1 MDRYS
6 SVEHF
11 TFHGGYL
18 EGTSYIIFPNHFN
31 FTSSAYKELS
41 APIVNDGVL
50 YFDRSSSTIPVHF
63 KGPGSIS
70 NSGDIVPL
78 HDAVLRYS
86 NTHNHQGIHQPSFR
100 NDHNLII
107 AEHDVLFEINIP
119 FSNNELVNIS
129 AGTFKFT
136 NADQLMGNF
145 IIDGKMMV
153 GGECSFRRGVLVEGS
168 GDLIVLQNAKATF
181 AGNYVLDGNLQPL
194 ASSTFE
200 FLKDSSVRFFSSNY
214 AEANSLVA
222 WRSESDLLFRNF
234 ILEVDNGYFFID
246 VNTHWDFQAS
256 FQFYIWLSGSATFRI
271 GPGAEELELHDVF
284 LFDQST
290 LIIDR
295 FTTLDRFLFSGGGAS
310 ILNAASIYFLS
321 GALLNYTASHDY
333 DDRQQPTFVNQATV
347 SVNTNDSL
355 VEIAIPFSN
364 FEDVLIAAGDLKL
377 TNINELMGNY
387 EIDGGLLVG
396 STAVFRRGV
405 LITGT
410 GDIVLLE
417 FQHASFAGNYFLQ
430 GNLQVLEM
438 ASFEFLER
446 ADVRYFYSDYAE
458 HGATVDWHSAS
469 RLLLQDMK
477 VSIDHGTYT
486 VQSGADWLPIG
497 SFKGSLHLS
506 GESKFHFQP
515 SIPAVSIF
523 NVTVADDAHLVL
535 ETGVDVNITN
545 LVVGDSPVNQLP
557 RIYGGDHINIL
568 NVLTWFSGRIEND
581 ILIPVN
587 SRAIVDQF
595 SMSRHARLGPGAE
608 MIVDGHLFVNGR
620 LRLFPDS
627 KLFINSIIE
636 ATSSNPFHCYSSS
649 ELVFS
654 QTSVFTLSSS
664 SSSLISAHSNHLSN
678 VFFRGSTTLFS
689 ALTIRPG
696 VYSTI
701 VTGSIFNV
709 YDSFLRIDSANDP
722 VINGT
727 FTLFNDS
734 FISCTNNV
742 ITFVPGSMIQGTG
755 RLYPGEDS
763 TIIVNGKY
771 HASPHI
777 YKPLGSLFFDKA
789 FITDLSSIDATI
801 GNLSFTSC
809 LFGVQELDFT
819 TISLQDV
826 ETVFY
831 EITPVFNVVNFS
843 IEGESVLFSKIGG
856 STSLSVS
863 SMIYSGDVDFVQLP
877 GSVTIESLSGSN
889 STFTLHDFDHQLIIN
904 AIVLELVAAFSL
916 DTLATNPVLPSLYLY
931 DNTTANIS
939 SIHTLS
945 LPVISVSDFSSL
957 RIDHLQKF
965 ECTNFSLDSL
975 ADARL
980 SMIHQS
986 FNILSL
992 SVMDK
997 SLLTV
1002 FDVSNVDITHFSCS
1016 GIADFDRL
1024 NGDFVSNSI
1033 LNDEG
1038 SISIDTVNGSL
1049 VINSLSS
1056 SGSFSVSD
1064 ISFDVAVPTL
1074 SNTGIGTMTF
1084 SSIARDFLVTNF
1096 TNNHH
1101 FTLDTVGRDFIVEDI
1116 ISTVHFTL
1124 SNVDGVF
1131 SSTSVFNSDTFNVDH
1146 VFGQFSILTLE
1157 SRNHFTITDL
1167 YGDVG
1172 INAITSSGRMTFN
1185 RLNSTMTVDSI
1196 TSTNRFSVLNAV
1208 DFTVNSVTSSNR
1220 FTISSLS
1227 SFVTISQFDAS
1238 ISTSTNNR
1246 LVISDVAKDVTITNT
1261 QSSGL
1266 VDISSLDERLFLT
1279 TVVSSGTFIVSS
1291 VKDNVL
1297 INHFTST
1304 GTSLFESIDGKF
1316 QSAFVNSS
1324 KQMDIT
1330 TVKQGVIFTDFHCL
1344 NLSVSDVSQIC
1355 RFDTFTSLGLVT
1367 LKDLQGPFTSQTFT
1381 SHNGELSAVSFEN
1394 IVSLTVGTLNS
1405 FTIFSIVTVTDSAQI
1420 TTLFSN
1426 NTFLTA
1432 DVTSNF
1438 ICNSVVSH
1446 DSFSINSCDSV
1457 SIVSFVQPSCSSSS
1471 EFTDINSVVLQT
1483 FLADAGTVSFA
1494 GIGTLSFT
1502 ELTLAENF
1510 DCPIVLHI
1518 SNMDVVDVSSLILRY
1533 PSAVYVSEVESNV
1546 LFPVIDITGKLS
1558 IQELDFQLV
1567 FIRVKL
1573 SGRAELILNSN
1584 HDVIISDYFNVHENA
1599 TRSGIDHVIVTGASV
1614 FTGGSFLEG
1623 PTEFLSSLQMTS
1635 LDLKTLSNGGQII
1648 LNSDSVISDGL
1659 FMLGSTQIKPTV
1671 YLYFGD
1677 SSVLLVKEGV
1687 LLTITNAIS
1696 FIQLP
1701 YSETRGSIVLEF
1713 SSELLLH
1720 YTASYE
1726 PRIFFSSTNTSLKH
1740 TSITLDGKCLSSVSE
1755 VSCIEPLF
1763 YSFDTDSTLSFN
1775 KSALITT
1782 RDSSTVF
1789 TGNYDLTAN
1798 YTHEA
1803 GLLHF
1808 NESNQIDIY
1817 LITMLS
1823 GELTF
1828 SRSSSSLNVNLFHY
1842 VHSFGGQ
1849 MNFESLS
1856 KLSVDDILLVGGS
1869 LSIADSKGDDDHL
1882 YFPLITI
1889 EQSSSLV
1896 LERSKSVIY
1905 SLSIIDGSFTVR
1917 SEPLVIESIF
1927 SFGNG
1932 QMCIDNTTLEIE
1944 EGSLIWFLPEGTKSV
1959 CANSYINLSG
1969 YLLLDS
1975 PSNFVG
1981 ECGVIFEVSRSAAI
1995 SLIQPSVWTN
2005 NCTEGAYPQLLIV
2018 SEVSTLNVTDN
2029 FDLHW
2034 NLSTVGDIV
2043 VINDAIFNVHGGG
2056 YFDSDVVICDT
2067 CSIGFYN
2074 EEYVFPPA
2082 SMLRT
2087 MDNLGG
2093 TLVIGDGSA
2102 VLFEG
2107 LYLLNPDIEIGSG
2120 HLHFM
2125 KGSVFNVTSITVPSG
2140 GSLKFSQCP
2149 ESGFFNLTH
2158 LHVQGEVDFDSPN
2171 CSIIIE
2177 SLYVNDGLLNFGNV
2191 TGSVT
2196 IKASTIINTRI
2207 TFASVSELLDF
2218 ASIDVVSSTVHFGKL
2233 YEGLTTEQ
2241 LIADSSTINFD
2252 LINSPSRLSNLSLVN
2267 SEVFVGQIN
2276 GYLNVPSAD
2285 LVNSKF
2291 EIDYISV
2298 PSPSL
2303 SPFDGGFFINS
2314 TLLLQSSLVIKTIGG
2329 NAMGGSLVAKDSN
2342 YVINAVHG
2350 NFEIDNVDLQNS
2362 HFYVDYVS
2370 GNLLL
2375 SSLYS
2380 SHGSVTIDNIG
2391 GGFNSSSIVT
2401 EHTNV
2406 LIHNITGDIYK
2417 PSFSIHGGSFVV
2429 ENIDGNI
2436 ETTGLCMDGDAVVL
2450 FKAIT
2455 QDLTFHILEMY
2466 SGSLNFE
2473 ELDGNLIILGMS
2485 LRGGELVFTNLNS
2498 PLDLTFLDVSGA
2510 KVIFNSGS
2518 LVTIQNFTIEGLS
2531 TIAGNDFINVVENF
2545 NWFGGI
2551 FTDISIHVLS
2561 SSFATIGTSFYK
2573 LMDSVDLTISSP
2585 CDFVDDCTVHFD
2597 GDSDLVL
2604 DNTSVVHFASD
2615 TEFLSVDVLNPQVKF
2630 YLLGTA
2636 SLSNVNLVIEPELIL
2651 DNVFTAVES
2660 SVFLRH
2666 GCRVSSKME
2675 FFGHS
2680 RLVFQ
2685 DKGNCVF
2692 YESSEL
2698 IGPLTSLEGSMSLS
2712 YTSSQGRPIVQF
2724 FGLWALNTSVSI
2736 DFGYFYFREP
2746 SSFDIVS
2753 LHASSPARI
2762 YFYDNIEDEVLTWEL
2777 TSVVAS
2783 GSSARIY
2790 LGGLHRNVSID
2801 YLHVHHGYIEIWVR
2815 TFISFPDFVSAN
2827 GGQLY
2832 IRNTPIVWLNEIVIQ
2847 SNALFRTN
2855 ECENLRVGTLRSTDS
2870 RVTFQSNPD
2879 SIRITNFY
2887 ATNTVIN
2894 SNTNK
2899 VVYITLFVFVNS
2911 EVHGVDDF
2919 DVVTFIY
2926 ESGLITIRI
2935 FADFATLSTDGLKTL
2950 GVFYRNAPCSITVRS
2965 QGHLSGGRLRGF
2977 AGSYLRVN
2985 SGASFE
2991 ISTNDH
2997 LHYNYLRNTPSYN
3010 ISNAPRLFVHGY
3022 VCKTSSSTM
3031 RMDFRPI
3038 VYNGGKFELQSGEVR
3053 FTAGGDVYGEFNTA
3067 SSTTITLHASRT
3079 RFAREDDDRHVDFH
3093 SSSVSV
3099 IMGTVDMD
3107 MYSVWTVAGS
3117 LEITHQSFTTGS
3129 IFFLNGFSLKAG
3141 SWTCSQFCKIV
3152 AEKAI
3157 GDVSFGSLEPVIRS
3171 FCYV

>member
-11 TFHGGYL
+11 TFYGGYL
-18 EGTSYIIFPNHFN
+18 EGASYIIFPNNFN

-41 APIVNDGVL
+41 APIVNNGFM
-50 YFDRSSSTIPVHF
+50 YFDRSSGTIPVHFKGSGSIANSGDLIALSNANLRYSSSHNHNGQQQPFLSNQGDLIVENNGDLSIEIPFTNAETVLVNSGSLKFSNPTHLMGNFHVTDTLFVDSNAEFGQGVLLTGNGTLVISRNRKVDFDGNYVFEGGLDVRNGASFYFLSRSTTRFFNPKFAECGATVTWIFDSTLSLRDFILKDSCNSFIIKAGAVWTPMTHFNSFISLSGTSLFHFEAGSEEVNLHVIELFDQSKLIMDRYSSVEHFTFYGGYLEGGSVIMFPNHFNFTSSAYKELSTPIVNDGVMYFDRSFDTIPVHF

-222 WRSESDLLFRNF
+222 WRSESNLLFRSF
-234 ILEVDNGYFFID
+234 ILEVDDGYFFID

-271 GPGAEELELHDVF
+271 GPGGEELELHDVF

-295 FTTLDRFLFSGGGAS
+295 FTTLDRFLFSGGTVSGSGSLISENLFNVTSPTEKNFMYNLS
-310 ILNAASIYFLS
+310 ILVTFILIPMMTLFLCSIYFLS

-387 EIDGGLLVG
+387 EIYGRLLVG

-405 LITGT
+405 LITGN

-417 FQHASFAGNYFLQ
+417 FQKTTFAGNYFLQ
-430 GNLQVLEM
+430 GNLQVMEM

-506 GESKFHFQP
+506 GESTFHFQP

-568 NVLTWFSGRIEND
+568 NILTWFSGRIEND

-587 SRAIVDQF
+587 SRAVVDQF

-627 KLFINSIIE
+627 KLFVNSIIE
-636 ATSSNPFHCYSSS
+636 ATSSNPFNCYASS

-763 TIIVNGKY
+763 TIIVNGNY

-931 DNTTANIS
+931 DTTTANIS

-965 ECTNFSLDSL
+965 ECSNFSLDSL

-986 FNILSL
+986 FNIISL

-1024 NGDFVSNSI
+1024 NGDFVSNAI
-1033 LNDEG
+1033 INDEG

-1049 VINSLSS
+1049 VVNSLSS

-1116 ISTVHFTL
+1116 ISTVQFTL

-1131 SSTSVFNSDTFNVDH
+1131 SSTSVFNSHIFNVDH

-1185 RLNSTMTVDSI
+1185 RLNSTMSVDSI

-1208 DFTVNSVTSSNR
+1208 DFTVNSVTSSDR

-1238 ISTSTNNR
+1238 SSTSTDNR

-1266 VDISSLDERLFLT
+1266 VDIFSLDERLVLT

-1316 QSAFVNSS
+1316 QSAFVSSSELLNITNVKHDVVINELYCVDCSVSSVEQNVFITDLTSTGTSSFELIDGRFQSTFVNSS
-1324 KQMDIT
+1324 KQMDIA
-1330 TVKQGVIFTDFHCL
+1330 TVKQGVIFTHFHCF

-1381 SHNGELSAVSFEN
+1381 SHNGELSAVYFEN

-1405 FTIFSIVTVTDSAQI
+1405 FTIFSIVTVTESVQI

-1438 ICNSVVSH
+1438 ISSSVVSH

-1533 PSAVYVSEVESNV
+1533 PSAVYVSEVESDV

-1558 IQELDFQLV
+1558 IQELDFQLI
-1567 FIRVKL
+1567 FSQVKL

-1584 HDVIISDYFNVHENA
+1584 HDVIVTDYFNVHENA
-1599 TRSGIDHVIVTGASV
+1599 TRSGKDHVIVNGASV

-1635 LDLKTLSNGGQII
+1635 LDFKTLNNGGQII

-1687 LLTITNAIS
+1687 LLTITNPIS

-1828 SRSSSSLNVNLFHY
+1828 SRSMSSLNVNLFHY

-1849 MNFESLS
+1849 INFESLS

-2043 VINDAIFNVHGGG
+2043 VINDATFNVHGGG

-2082 SMLRT
+2082 SILRT

-2093 TLVIGDGSA
+2093 TLVIADGSA

-2149 ESGFFNLTH
+2149 ESGYFNLS
-2158 LHVQGEVDFDSPN
+2158 HVHVAGEVDFDSPN

-2177 SLYVNDGLLNFGNV
+2177 SLYINDGLLNFGNV

-2196 IKASTIINTRI
+2196 IKSSTIINTRI

-2218 ASIDVVSSTVHFGKL
+2218 ASIDVVSSIVNFGKL

-2241 LIADSSTINFD
+2241 LTADASVINFD
-2252 LINSPSRLSNLSLVN
+2252 LINSPSLFSNFSLIN
-2267 SEVFVGQIN
+2267 SEVIVGQMI
-2276 GYLNVPSAD
+2276 GFLNVTSATLID
-2285 LVNSKF
+2285 SSFVV
-2291 EIDYISV
+2291 DYIST

-2303 SPFDGGFFINS
+2303 SHSDGGFFITTTVLLRS
-2314 TLLLQSSLVIKTIGG
+2314 TMRLKNISANVES
-2329 NAMGGSLVAKDSN
+2329 GSLIAKDSS
-2342 YVINAVHG
+2342 YIIDSVHG
-2350 NFEIDNVDLQNS
+2350 EFDIDTVDLQDS
-2362 HFYVDYVS
+2362 HFFVNYVAGSATLQVVETTLSDFSMTNVI

-2375 SSLYS
+2375 SILS
-2380 SHGSVTIDNIG
+2380 SSYGSVTINNIG
-2391 GGFNSSSIVT
+2391 GGFNSSSIAT

-2406 LIHNITGDIYK
+2406 LIHNVTGDIYK

-2429 ENIDGNI
+2429 EYIDGNI
-2436 ETTGLCMDGDAVVL
+2436 ETTGLFMDGNAVVL

-2473 ELDGNLIILGMS
+2473 ELYGNLIILGMS

-2510 KVIFNSGS
+2510 TVIFNSGS
-2518 LVTIQNFTIEGLS
+2518 LVTIQ
-2531 TIAGNDFINVVENF
+2531 
-2545 NWFGGI
+2545 
-2551 FTDISIHVLS
+2551 
-2561 SSFATIGTSFYK
+2561 
-2573 LMDSVDLTISSP
+2573 
-2585 CDFVDDCTVHFD
+2585 
-2597 GDSDLVL
+2597 
-2604 DNTSVVHFASD
+2604 
-2615 TEFLSVDVLNPQVKF
+2615 KF
-2630 YLLGTA
+2630 Y
-2636 SLSNVNLVIEPELIL
+2636 NRWK
-2651 DNVFTAVES
+2651 FY
-2660 SVFLRH
+2660 
-2666 GCRVSSKME
+2666 
-2675 FFGHS
+2675 
-2680 RLVFQ
+2680 
-2685 DKGNCVF
+2685 NC
-2692 YESSEL
+2692 
-2698 IGPLTSLEGSMSLS
+2698 
-2712 YTSSQGRPIVQF
+2712 
-2724 FGLWALNTSVSI
+2724 W
-2736 DFGYFYFREP
+2736 
-2746 SSFDIVS
+2746 
-2753 LHASSPARI
+2753 
-2762 YFYDNIEDEVLTWEL
+2762 
-2777 TSVVAS
+2777 
-2783 GSSARIY
+2783 
-2790 LGGLHRNVSID
+2790 
-2801 YLHVHHGYIEIWVR
+2801 
-2815 TFISFPDFVSAN
+2815 
-2827 GGQLY
+2827 
-2832 IRNTPIVWLNEIVIQ
+2832 
-2847 SNALFRTN
+2847 
-2855 ECENLRVGTLRSTDS
+2855 
-2870 RVTFQSNPD
+2870 
-2879 SIRITNFY
+2879 
-2887 ATNTVIN
+2887 
-2894 SNTNK
+2894 K
-2899 VVYITLFVFVNS
+2899 
-2911 EVHGVDDF
+2911 
-2919 DVVTFIY
+2919 
-2926 ESGLITIRI
+2926 
-2935 FADFATLSTDGLKTL
+2935 
-2950 GVFYRNAPCSITVRS
+2950 
-2965 QGHLSGGRLRGF
+2965 
-2977 AGSYLRVN
+2977 
-2985 SGASFE
+2985 
-2991 ISTNDH
+2991 
-2997 LHYNYLRNTPSYN
+2997 
-3010 ISNAPRLFVHGY
+3010 
-3022 VCKTSSSTM
+3022 
-3031 RMDFRPI
+3031 
-3038 VYNGGKFELQSGEVR
+3038 
-3053 FTAGGDVYGEFNTA
+3053 
-3067 SSTTITLHASRT
+3067 
-3079 RFAREDDDRHVDFH
+3079 
-3093 SSSVSV
+3093 
-3099 IMGTVDMD
+3099 
-3107 MYSVWTVAGS
+3107 
-3117 LEITHQSFTTGS
+3117 
-3129 IFFLNGFSLKAG
+3129 
-3141 SWTCSQFCKIV
+3141 
-3152 AEKAI
+3152 
-3157 GDVSFGSLEPVIRS
+3157 
-3171 FCYV
+3171 